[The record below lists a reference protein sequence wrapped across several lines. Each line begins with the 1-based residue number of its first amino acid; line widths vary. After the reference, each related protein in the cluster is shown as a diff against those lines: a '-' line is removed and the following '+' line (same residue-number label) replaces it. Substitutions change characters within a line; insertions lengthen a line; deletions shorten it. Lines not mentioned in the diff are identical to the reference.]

1 MPAAGQL
8 RHRVMVQEVTR
19 TPDDS
24 GGFTE
29 SWATAATV
37 WAHVRAS
44 AGRESVERGALA
56 VTQRWVVTMRHRAL
70 SPADRLL
77 WGARVLEIETIE
89 PDAVEQWLTVRCRE
103 DRSDGEA

>member
-1 MPAAGQL
+1 MRAGSL

-29 SWATAATV
+29 SWATIATV

-44 AGRESVERGALA
+44 AGRESIERGAVT
-56 VTQRWVVTMRHRAL
+56 VTQRWVVTMRHRAM
-70 SPADRLL
+70 SPQDRLV
-77 WGARVLEIETIE
+77 WGTRVLEVETVE
-89 PDAVEQWLTVRCRE
+89 PDAVEQWLTVRVRE
-103 DRSDGEA
+103 DRNDGES